1 MWLSLPM
8 GGTGTGGWK
17 AMWEELGGSGKS
29 LGKPTP
35 AHESQMWL
43 SNIQPIN
50 CNWLCCC
57 TSFLHLAKP
66 SEAAAGVRS
75 ASKVDHNLTF
85 GTKKV
90 VSDDSWLALNLFLS
104 TICLSC
110 FLLKVTDNPAWGPLL
125 NAVTLLLLSCLL
137 YQEAPVE
144 AQAGSINAKEAAKFT
159 IFFCFRLQM

>member
-1 MWLSLPM
+1 M

-104 TICLSC
+104 NICPASSPLTNMRRC
-110 FLLKVTDNPAWGPLL
+110 LLLKVTDNPAWGPLL
-125 NAVTLLLLSCLL
+125 NAVTLLFLSPPLCLFHSMRSP
-137 YQEAPVE
+137 ASHV
-144 AQAGSINAKEAAKFT
+144 GN
-159 IFFCFRLQM
+159 